1 MCGNSA
7 KYWKTGNLWQEV
19 GNPILILHL
28 NLDLLILGGQ
38 KLEKNILPL
47 KGGRER
53 ERFEPPPNKRVA
65 CHLQKYVPCFLIVFL
80 SFWLFSK
87 KITFGCLK

>member
-1 MCGNSA
+1 MCGDSA

-28 NLDLLILGGQ
+28 NLDLLIFGGQ
-38 KLEKNILPL
+38 KLEKHILPL

-53 ERFEPPPNKRVA
+53 EREIRTPSKQKGGLSLAKICSLFFNSLLVVFEKN
-65 CHLQKYVPCFLIVFL
+65 HL
-80 SFWLFSK
+80 WA
-87 KITFGCLK
+87 LKM